1 MQINLMK
8 AKKIPGIPL
17 QVKGQ
22 FHDTESIQKFKN
34 AQETEQKYD
43 VLKDRFFDI
52 NKWSTYS
59 KGSIAE
65 FTLCDSSGNRV
76 HRLPSIGDYIKILL
90 TEIKTPNK
98 DSYQWVRIDMI
109 DKTNPNSIM
118 IQCRPS
124 KLPGDQF
131 AGNTVHFHS
140 AGTTSTFIISKG
152 DDYIKMAI
160 YGRNE
165 KPNQNTDIIS
175 SIKNMFIAFKGVIGP
190 SKMQW
195 KQLADGIIS
204 LK

>member
-1 MQINLMK
+1 MK

-22 FHDTESIQKFKN
+22 FHDTESIQKFEN

-65 FTLCDSSGNRV
+65 FTLCDSSGKTVR
-76 HRLPSIGDYIKILL
+76 RLPSIGDYIKILL
-90 TEIKTPNK
+90 SNIKRSEK
-98 DSYQWVRIDMI
+98 ESYQWVRIDMI
-109 DKTNPNSIM
+109 DKTNPNRIM

-140 AGTTSTFIISKG
+140 AGTTSAFIISKG

-190 SKMQW
+190 SKIQW
-195 KQLADGIIS
+195 KQLADGMIS

>member
-1 MQINLMK
+1 MK

-43 VLKDRFFDI
+43 VLKGRFFDI

-65 FTLCDSSGNRV
+65 FTLCDSSGKTV

-90 TEIKTPNK
+90 SNIKRSEK
-98 DSYQWVRIDMI
+98 ESYQWVRIDMI
-109 DKTNPNSIM
+109 DQTNPNSIM

-140 AGTTSTFIISKG
+140 AGTTCTFIISKG

-175 SIKNMFIAFKGVIGP
+175 SIKNMFIAFKGVIGS
-190 SKMQW
+190 SKIQW
-195 KQLADGIIS
+195 KQLADGMIS

>member
-1 MQINLMK
+1 MQIKLMK

-22 FHDTESIQKFKN
+22 FHDTESIQKCEN
-34 AQETEQKYD
+34 AQEAELKYN
-43 VLKDRFFDI
+43 VLKERFFDI
-52 NKWSTYS
+52 NKWNTYS
-59 KGSIAE
+59 NENIAE
-65 FTLCDSSGNRV
+65 FTLCDSSGNTV

-90 TEIKTPNK
+90 SEIKASGK
-98 DSYQWVRIDMI
+98 DSCQWVRIDMI

-124 KLPGDQF
+124 KLPGNQF

-152 DDYIKMAI
+152 NDYIKMAI

-175 SIKNMFIAFKGVIGP
+175 GIKNMFIAFKGVIGP
-190 SKMQW
+190 SKIQW
-195 KQLADGIIS
+195 KLLTVGMVNI
-204 LK
+204 